1 MQYLASRN
9 TLFNL
14 NNFLDKAALQ
24 GDLMPRGLFVNS
36 AVLHIQQN
44 DFMSPLSLLPAP
56 VTPSMNLFE
65 KKKTKLQSVI
75 TKLQKRVFFF
85 CTKLQELKKKRGG
98 RDKVSE

>member
-65 KKKTKLQSVI
+65 KKKLNYSLWLQSY
-75 TKLQKRVFFF
+75 RNVFFF
-85 CTKLQELKKKRGG
+85 LHKAAGIEKKRGG
-98 RDKVSE
+98 E